1 MPLSGVREK
10 GPDGVGR
17 ARVQAHQPCHQQV
30 DVEHERAAA
39 SPVSLPSRG
48 IRTVRSPSTRAA
60 DPASAGAAGRFAG
73 CPCPELRAVGA
84 QIFLRYSS
92 FFSAQISR
100 NLCANFICALIS
112 CCKNERKQSRT
123 TLYFV
128 KVARNFCVGGV

>member
-1 MPLSGVREK
+1 MRACLIDPSMLRHRSQRGPYTRTSHAPVRCVK

-39 SPVSLPSRG
+39 PPVSLPSRG

-84 QIFLRYSS
+84 QIFLRY
-92 FFSAQISR
+92 FRFSR
-100 NLCANFICALIS
+100 PKFREICVRILFAL
-112 CCKNERKQSRT
+112 
-123 TLYFV
+123 
-128 KVARNFCVGGV
+128 